1 MSYMRKILFFLFFFT
16 LGVLSVLRCQYYN
29 KEADLDSSFSEKLKN
44 VMDGVIDDCVCIKDY
59 IQSKVSSQELASD
72 TASASDVKVEMIEV
86 DEEASQMLGMNAD
99 NL

>member
-29 KEADLDSSFSEKLKN
+29 KEAGPDSSFSEKLKN
-44 VMDGVIDDCVCIKDY
+44 VIDGVIDDCVCIKDY
-59 IQSKVSSQELASD
+59 IQSKVSSQDLASD
-72 TASASDVKVEMIEV
+72 TASASDVKIEMIEV